1 MPDRRP
7 VTEAPP
13 RRTVAADG
21 DYMSIWEF
29 SMLPSE
35 AHHAIWQAH
44 RQGLLKA
51 VPYSHAQPN
60 GVLRYH
66 REQVQEIL
74 RGLEAAR
81 G

>member
-1 MPDRRP
+1 
-7 VTEAPP
+7 
-13 RRTVAADG
+13 VAR
-21 DYMSIWEF
+21 E
-29 SMLPSE
+29 P
-35 AHHAIWQAH
+35 QAH

-51 VPYSHAQPN
+51 VPYSVNQPN

-74 RGLEAAR
+74 RGLEARR